1 MFYTNH
7 IERGNQLHFTKKT
20 KAISTL
26 LTILLILLSAIVGA
40 LIAYMWTVAPFIVEP
55 EDTFDLLITGVNFP
69 VDHATSF
76 GLTVMNPSHSFAET
90 NITDIYIDSF
100 GLNRTSIRS
109 SDPSLPF
116 PLPRGTVRT
125 FNCSLDWGV
134 FAGRIITVHVTSLNG
149 TEAGRS
155 VTLPSVAISL
165 SSAFD
170 ASDSIQRFNVTV
182 TNSNSPINL
191 TLSRILL
198 DYNPVT
204 NLNITLPRSIQ
215 PNETIS
221 IICYADW
228 QGHVKPFVQV
238 ETLEGFTAEI
248 RRDAPSTVSL
258 RVIQVNFNETNT
270 NQVNVTFSNS
280 ADSATYV
287 NITTIDFKYG
297 NITDQIDGTLS
308 SPALPVTLETG
319 KNTSIVCFWNWTD
332 AKYRNIDLTV
342 TAHTKQGFNSTSL
355 TVKTPTTYVGRIE
368 NVYFDLDDTGHFTI
382 NITNLAY
389 SLQTANVTAI
399 HVNQALANMTITLID
414 PGQHATLDCIY
425 NWSSFVGANVT
436 IRAYLKYGSNET
448 QITYNLKL
456 PYLKITNASFF
467 NLTPENPYINITVR
481 NSEFSRVNATITSI
495 LIRNETAPL
504 LVVGST
510 GFQVTIGS
518 ESSIVY
524 RWDWN
529 PYVGKDVTIIVTTID
544 GLQTLATYKVQ

>member
-1 MFYTNH
+1 MQK
-7 IERGNQLHFTKKT
+7 RGYQLHIKKET

-40 LIAYMWTVAPFIVEP
+40 LIAYMWTVAPFTVEP
-55 EDTFDLLITGVNFP
+55 EDNFDLIITNFNFP

-76 GLTVMNPSHSFAET
+76 GVTVMNPSHSFADT
-90 NITDIYIDSF
+90 NLTDIYIDSF

-109 SDPSLPF
+109 SEPSLPL
-116 PLPRGTVRT
+116 PLPRGTVQT
-125 FNCSLDWGV
+125 FNCSLDWGG
-134 FAGRIITVHVTSLNG
+134 FAGRIITLHVTSLNG
-149 TEAGRS
+149 TEVGRS
-155 VTLPSVAISL
+155 ILIPSVAISV
-165 SSAFD
+165 SSSFD

-182 TNSNSPINL
+182 TNPNSPINL

-204 NLNITLPRSIQ
+204 NLNITLPRVIQ
-215 PNETIS
+215 PNETIP
-221 IICYADW
+221 ITCYADW
-228 QGHVKPFVQV
+228 QGHVKPIVQV

-258 RVIQVNFNETNT
+258 QVTQVNFNETNT
-270 NQVNVTFSNS
+270 NQVNVTLSNS

-287 NITTIDFKYG
+287 NITSIDFKHG
-297 NITDQIDGTLS
+297 NITDQISGALS

-319 KNTSIVCFWNWTD
+319 KNTSIICFWNWTD
-332 AKYRNIDLTV
+332 ANYRDIDLTV

-355 TVKTPTTYVGRIE
+355 TVRTPTVYAGRIE
-368 NVYFDLDDTGHFTI
+368 DVHFDLDDTGHFTM
-382 NITNLAY
+382 NVTNLAY

-399 HVNQALANMTITLID
+399 YVNQNPANMTITLID
-414 PGQHATLDCIY
+414 PGQRVILDCTY
-425 NWSSFVGANVT
+425 DWSSFVGTNVT

-448 QITYNLKL
+448 QLTYSLKL
-456 PYLKITNASFF
+456 PYLKITNTSFF
-467 NLTPENPYINITVR
+467 NLSPESPYINITVR
-481 NSEFSRVNATITSI
+481 NSEFSKVNATITSI

-510 GFQVTIGS
+510 GFQVTVGS
-518 ESSIVY
+518 ETSIIY
-524 RWDWN
+524 PWNWN